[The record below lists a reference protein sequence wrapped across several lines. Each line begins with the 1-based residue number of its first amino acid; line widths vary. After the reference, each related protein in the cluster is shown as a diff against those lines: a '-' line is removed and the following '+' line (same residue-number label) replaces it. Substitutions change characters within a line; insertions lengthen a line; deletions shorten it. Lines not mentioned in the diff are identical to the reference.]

1 MGLIEDKEASED
13 DTRAAEAF
21 LDYVESDAAIKVLR
35 TMDLQHMRL
44 RIPRMPQKLLQTTRR
59 LRTAQLPQT
68 AHPNE
73 YGVENRQAVNIETQ

>member
-21 LDYVESDAAIKVLR
+21 LDYVESDAAIKVFE
-35 TMDLQHMRL
+35 DYGLQHMRL

-59 LRTAQLPQT
+59 LRTA
-68 AHPNE
+68 HPNE
-73 YGVENRQAVNIETQ
+73 YDVENRQAVNTETQ